1 MFGTIRPKDHSN
13 KQIKFLLRQV
23 LLPRIRPRVGLDLF
37 AGRGEIASRF
47 YLDFEEL
54 HCVEKNPK
62 SFAFLQKRLGARLTL
77 EARVPS
83 PALPLIHL
91 HRGDNLKFLADQ
103 VAGIRGINLADFDA
117 CGSPNPQ
124 IKQFFKSYRVTEPM
138 LIFATD
144 GGKLALLRGAAWHP
158 DWYSAREPEGPPVAR
173 YHSLVARDYELL
185 IRRFWQEMAVAYGFS
200 IQAFQLCWKQE
211 RLLAYYGLYL
221 EPA

>member
-23 LLPRIRPRVGLDLF
+23 LLPRIRPKVGLDLF
-37 AGRGEIASRF
+37 AGRGEIASRL

-54 HCVEKNPK
+54 YCVEKNPK
-62 SFAFLQKRLGARLTL
+62 SFAFLEKRLAGR
-77 EARVPS
+77 S
-83 PALPLIHL
+83 KPAVHL

-103 VAGIRGINLADFDA
+103 AAGIRGINLADFDA
-117 CGSPNPQ
+117 YGSPNPQ

-144 GGKLALLRGAAWHP
+144 GGKLARMRGRPWHP
-158 DWYSAREPEGPPVAR
+158 AWYSVKEPEGLAAPR
-173 YHSLVARDYELL
+173 YHQVVAQNYELL
-185 IRRFWQEMAVAYGFS
+185 IRQFWRELAQTD
-200 IQAFQLCWKQE
+200 AFRILEFHLYWKQGK
-211 RLLAYYGLYL
+211 LVAYYGLYL